1 MRKTIFSDVFIIC
14 AAVCF
19 GAVVCVASVVIAV
32 GVNEHK
38 SSTLNVLQAVSSA
51 LSAGYGT
58 AFDFEDSES
67 LSFAASLTQTSIAL
81 CDREGVIRAQYG
93 TLVARIPT
101 EILSSLNVS
110 DFSQFG
116 QGGGMYGGPVFSY
129 ISKLP
134 DGNFLQI
141 TAPPAA
147 FYRFVISLVV
157 STILTALFGCA
168 VIFAVLFYVTRHL
181 LYPIEEMTAA
191 AKRFEAGDFSR
202 KIEISGD
209 NELSFLAASLNDMA
223 EAIELSEVN
232 RANFISNVSHELKTP
247 MTTIGGFADGMIDGT
262 IPKEK
267 YTEYLKI
274 VSSEV
279 RRLSRLVSNM
289 LSLSTFDSGEKR
301 LIVTR
306 FDLVPIFIETAIFF
320 EKQISDKKIDISGLD
335 REPFFIEA
343 DEDLIRQVIFNLF
356 ENAVKF
362 TDEDGEILV
371 NMTESDTVTT
381 VSIKNTGKGLMPEEL
396 AQVFDRFYKTDKS
409 RGIDKTGVGLGLP
422 IVSAIVKLHGGNL
435 IAKSDPGS
443 FTEFEFSLNKG

>member
-32 GVNEHK
+32 GVSEHK
-38 SSTLNVLQAVSSA
+38 NTTLNVLQAVSSA

-58 AFDFEDSES
+58 VFDFENSDELS
-67 LSFAASLTQTSIAL
+67 LAASLTGTSIAL
-81 CDREGVIRAQYG
+81 CDREGVVRAQYG
-93 TLVARIPT
+93 TLVSRVPADIVA
-101 EILSSLNVS
+101 SLDVA

-116 QGGGMYGGPVFSY
+116 KGGGMYGNAVFSH
-129 ISKLP
+129 ISKLS
-134 DGNFLQI
+134 DGNILQI
-141 TAPPAA
+141 TSPPET
-147 FYRFVISLVV
+147 FYRFVINLVV
-157 STILTALFGCA
+157 STILTALFGFA

-191 AKRFEAGDFSR
+191 AKRFEAGDFSQ

-223 EAIELSEVN
+223 AAIELAEVN
-232 RANFISNVSHELKTP
+232 RADFISNVSHELKTP

-267 YTEYLKI
+267 FKDYLKI

-289 LSLSTFDSGEKR
+289 LSLSTFEYGDKR
-301 LIVTR
+301 LVVTR
-306 FDLVPIFIETAIFF
+306 FDLVPIFIDTAIFF
-320 EKQISDKKIDISGLD
+320 EKQIEEKCLEISGLD
-335 REPFFIEA
+335 REPFYIEA

-362 TDEDGEILV
+362 TGKNGEIIIV
-371 NMTESDTVTT
+371 MTESATLSTVG
-381 VSIKNTGKGLMPEEL
+381 VKNTGKGLLPEEL

-409 RGIDKTGVGLGLP
+409 RGIDRTGVGLGLT
-422 IVSAIVKLHGGNL
+422 IVSAIIKLHGGNL

-443 FTEFEFSLNKG
+443 FTEFEFSLSKS